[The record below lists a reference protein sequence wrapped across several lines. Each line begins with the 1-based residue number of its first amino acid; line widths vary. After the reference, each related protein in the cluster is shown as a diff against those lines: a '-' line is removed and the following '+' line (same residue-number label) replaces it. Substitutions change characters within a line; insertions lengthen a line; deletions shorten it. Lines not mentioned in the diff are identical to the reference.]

1 MTPTPN
7 TAARLVRRLPAL
19 LAGLVIVLGS
29 VGLAAG
35 AGGTT
40 VSLTPDERT
49 ISESGSTTFDIVV
62 ADAAGGVGAYAVHV
76 ELDDPAVGTI
86 TNATVPGSSGLVDVN
101 VSEDGSAVSIEAA
114 LLDTADTGSVT
125 VANVIVRGDDAGQ
138 SGVSLTVDALG
149 DEDGNSYDVTG
160 IEDASLQVKTGQN
173 GGGSGGDTGG
183 SSANDQSA
191 ADDES
196 SAGETDA
203 TDSSTSQ
210 PDATTAEAGPTA
222 ASTTDADD
230 ATTDSA
236 PESGGTTPGEV
247 STAGGPFGFDLLVWA
262 VLGLGS
268 ALAAA
273 GLVVRRRR

>member
-49 ISESGSTTFDIVV
+49 IEKSNTTTFDIVV

-86 TNATVPGSSGLVDVN
+86 TNATVPDSSGLVDVN
-101 VSEDGSAVSIEAA
+101 VSEDGSAVSIETA

-125 VANVIVRGDDAGQ
+125 VASVIVEGDDAGQ

-149 DEDGNSYDVTG
+149 DEDGNSYDVTDV
-160 IEDASLQVKTGQN
+160 EDASLQVTSGQN
-173 GGGSGGDTGG
+173 DGDGSSDTGG
-183 SSANDQSA
+183 SSASDQGA

-196 SAGETDA
+196 STGEPDA

-210 PDATTAEAGPTA
+210 ADSTPEESGPTA
-222 ASTTDADD
+222 ASTTDADE
-230 ATTDSA
+230 ATTA
-236 PESGGTTPGEV
+236 PGSESGTTTPGEV

-262 VLGLGS
+262 ILGLGS

-273 GLVVRRRR
+273 GLVVRRR